1 MLNDQPEG
9 LFGRRGIA
17 KSNHITA
24 ATSGLPPSSLNF
36 GPKTPD
42 YKTSQ
47 HGIVAE
53 LCLDRGPADPSLV

>member
-24 ATSGLPPSSLNF
+24 ATSGLPPSSHIWV
-36 GPKTPD
+36 PKNQSD
-42 YKTSQ
+42 KTSQ

-53 LCLDRGPADPSLV
+53 LCLDRGPAGLW